1 MKKRGFTLLEVI
13 VSIVLV
19 SVVMISL
26 LASLIQLNE
35 TYNIIH
41 ENSDILVYNAS
52 VTRVI
57 NNDLS
62 NNLGIRYIS
71 CNEDNLSCD
80 FVLGNDSKRK
90 IEIYQKIDVVDDQT
104 NSSCAQTCLS

>member
-41 ENSDILVYNAS
+41 ENSDI
-52 VTRVI
+52 
-57 NNDLS
+57 
-62 NNLGIRYIS
+62 
-71 CNEDNLSCD
+71 
-80 FVLGNDSKRK
+80 
-90 IEIYQKIDVVDDQT
+90 
-104 NSSCAQTCLS
+104 